1 MHRME
6 KAPLIDA
13 SDDPRMVGES
23 SSAGARAASIDR
35 SVLSVFGGRRV
46 ASAAEERRVVWEV
59 RAGEGTKDAGR
70 EVRRVGG

>member
-35 SVLSVFGGRRV
+35 SVLSVFGRRTPDA
-46 ASAAEERRVVWEV
+46 ASGDEEDSRLAPRQ
-59 RAGEGTKDAGR
+59 R
-70 EVRRVGG
+70 

>member
-35 SVLSVFGGRRV
+35 SVLWRDGPRRPAGGAAAGRRHPGHGD
-46 ASAAEERRVVWEV
+46 
-59 RAGEGTKDAGR
+59 RARGN
-70 EVRRVGG
+70 

>member
-35 SVLSVFGGRRV
+35 SVLSVFGGRRTPD
-46 ASAAEERRVVWEV
+46 AADDK
-59 RAGEGTKDAGR
+59 AADAGAAAASPPPPKS
-70 EVRRVGG
+70 GGWFGR

>member
-35 SVLSVFGGRRV
+35 SVLSVFGGRPPLTAGAPT
-46 ASAAEERRVVWEV
+46 ASWGARWRERE
-59 RAGEGTKDAGR
+59 R
-70 EVRRVGG
+70 EVPPR

>member
-35 SVLSVFGGRRV
+35 SVLSVLGGRRTPGGDDDKAADAGAV
-46 ASAAEERRVVWEV
+46 ASPPPPKSGGWF
-59 RAGEGTKDAGR
+59 GR
-70 EVRRVGG
+70 